1 MGKSSSPPTTY
12 KNNNNTIHRTSLSY
26 PVCLLTMLLASHRYH
41 CLDASTPPPLPRCL
55 HAAAT
60 ASMLPRRCH
69 CLDAFTCPPLLPRC
83 LHVPAIAAIPT
94 SPNMPRQL
102 AFSFLA
108 SLSGPRPPS
117 PYPGP
122 TVASET
128 LLPLQNKTKLAI
140 HMQYELWASQ
150 AAPQQHIKTTTTP
163 YIGHHCRI
171 QSAS

>member
-1 MGKSSSPPTTY
+1 MGKSSSPTTTY
-12 KNNNNTIHRTSLSY
+12 KNNNTTIHRTSLSY

-41 CLDASTPPPLPRCL
+41 CFDAFTPPPLPRCLHDAIIASMPPRRHYCLDASTPPPLPRCL
-55 HAAAT
+55 H
-60 ASMLPRRCH
+60 
-69 CLDAFTCPPLLPRC
+69 
-83 LHVPAIAAIPT
+83 VPAIPAIPT

-140 HMQYELWASQ
+140 HMQYEL
-150 AAPQQHIKTTTTP
+150 
-163 YIGHHCRI
+163 
-171 QSAS
+171 